1 MSNER
6 VDVAPVATGNRR
18 AMPLVLAGLGLLG
31 LMAVALVVGLILL
44 FINSTSA
51 QRAALPKPKVDVN
64 QPAPDFQ
71 LRTLQGETVKLS
83 ELRGQPVWLNFWAAW
98 CAPCRQEIP
107 DLIAEGKKAGDQ
119 GVRLLTIDTGE
130 GEQEVRR
137 YLKTSGYSEL
147 PTALDQ
153 DGSVASAYGVL
164 GLPTHVFIDSQGTV
178 RRVNLGPMS
187 ADAMRRAVSELR

>member
-1 MSNER
+1 
-6 VDVAPVATGNRR
+6 
-18 AMPLVLAGLGLLG
+18 MPLVLAGLGLLG

-187 ADAMRRAVSELR
+187 AEAMRRAVSELR